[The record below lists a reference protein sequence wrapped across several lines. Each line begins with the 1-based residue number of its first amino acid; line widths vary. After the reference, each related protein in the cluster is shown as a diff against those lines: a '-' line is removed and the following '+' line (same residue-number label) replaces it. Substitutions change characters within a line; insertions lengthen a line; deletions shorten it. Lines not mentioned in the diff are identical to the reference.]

1 MGSQGYGDSALRK
14 LGKGLSNAGD
24 LGKSIA
30 EARKQASAMHGLAE
44 SALQNPETKQV
55 QCMDLPELHC
65 GARKTSKCN
74 ARARQECIAEARNQA
89 SAMHGL
95 AGSALQKIEKAG
107 SNA

>member
-30 EARKQASAMHGLAE
+30 EARKQASAMHGLA
-44 SALQNPETKQV
+44 
-55 QCMDLPELHC
+55 
-65 GARKTSKCN
+65 
-74 ARARQECIAEARNQA
+74 
-89 SAMHGL
+89 
-95 AGSALQKIEKAG
+95 GSALQKIEKAG